1 MNKLSIA
8 GLAALVLAAA
18 APAHAATD
26 CGLDAKNFFEK
37 LMANGNGK
45 MANDQLIE
53 AARKGVRAYDA
64 CKAGDAFTVHG
75 VFDQIDGQKGK

>member
-8 GLAALVLAAA
+8 GLLVILAAAA

-26 CGLDAKNFFEK
+26 CSLEAKNFFEK
-37 LMANGNGK
+37 LMATGNGK
-45 MANDQLIE
+45 MSNDQIVE
-53 AARKGVRAYDA
+53 AARKGVRAYDS

-75 VFDQIDGQKGK
+75 VFDQIDGQKK